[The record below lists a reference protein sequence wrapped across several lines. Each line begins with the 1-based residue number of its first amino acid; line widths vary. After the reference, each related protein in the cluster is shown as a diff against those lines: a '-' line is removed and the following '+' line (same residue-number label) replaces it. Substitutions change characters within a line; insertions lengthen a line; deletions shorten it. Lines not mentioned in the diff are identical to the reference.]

1 MKPLS
6 LIIVI
11 AIIVGALVVF
21 APSAFNT
28 MFASFPLFK
37 GLQGSAQNTGA
48 VVPGKAVIFRSIEG
62 GKVWFP
68 QVAVDASMNIPEVTI
83 LDLQYDNQDSNIIYA
98 GTQGDGLYK
107 SVNNGQNWNKLYDR
121 NKMLADNAVI
131 YKVRQDPK
139 NVNNIYISALQNKY
153 GVFLKSTDGGVS
165 FVQTYISQ
173 LENYPLSALA
183 INPVS
188 PNIIY
193 IGTAQG
199 GFLVSTNY
207 GETWQAV
214 KWLTGQISDLVINPR
229 NTYEIYA
236 VTADRGLFRST
247 DGGYTWR
254 DFSAELARISAFNN
268 VVTFRTDPANQ
279 DRLFLAI
286 ANGLIRSEDRGR
298 TWKFVNILIPPQ
310 QLPVDAVAIDPANPR
325 IVYVGVG
332 AFMYKSEDGGVN
344 WSVLKLDTQKRIS
357 IIAIDPKNPRSI
369 FLGMKQV
376 QQARSF

>member
-6 LIIVI
+6 LIIVM
-11 AIIVGALVVF
+11 AVIIGALVVF

-28 MFASFPLFK
+28 MLASFPLFK

-48 VVPGKAVIFRSIEG
+48 IVPEKAVIFRSIEG

-68 QVAVDASMNIPEVTI
+68 QVAIDTSMNIPEVTI

-165 FVQTYISQ
+165 FMQTYISQ

-236 VTADRGLFRST
+236 VTADRVLFRST

-254 DFSAELARISAFNN
+254 DFSSELARISAFNS

-286 ANGLIRSEDRGR
+286 TNGLIKSEDRGR
-298 TWKFVNILIPPQ
+298 TWKFVDILIPPQ
-310 QLPVDAVAIDPANPR
+310 QLPVDAVAIDPTNPR

-357 IIAIDPKNPRSI
+357 IIAIDPRNPRSI